1 MSDTVTVLPPDTP
14 AADILTAAADVIAQR
29 GKCEGAYTD
38 RQGRVCALG
47 ALRLVLTGE
56 AEPRPFAP
64 GDRGRQVAYID
75 AFTALGRHLEAVDAN
90 APAIYEWSD
99 ASTQD
104 QVVAAMRA
112 AADRARVTR

>member
-1 MSDTVTVLPPDTP
+1 MSDTLTVLPPDTP

-29 GKCEGAYTD
+29 GKCTGDYTD
-38 RQGRVCALG
+38 EQGRVCALG

-56 AEPRPFAP
+56 AMPRPFD
-64 GDRGRQVAYID
+64 DRDRQVAYLD
-75 AFTALGRHLEAVDAN
+75 AMQALGRHLEAVDAN

-112 AADRARVTR
+112 AANRARVTR